1 MMKRVFLAVVLCL
14 FGSWMAGCGKQA
26 PPPAGSAPARPAP
39 AVAPTAAAP
48 VAAPSVFTV
57 NELLN
62 KAGTAVNAQR
72 LLAPPGDNAVE
83 YYLKVLAQ
91 EPNNP
96 QATQALVDIFPLAV
110 GVAERVINQ
119 RQLDEGARMVGLLD
133 RASPGSYTVNT
144 LKGKL
149 EAIKQQ
155 QQARESA
162 QAAQQATAQQQA
174 QAAAAAPRPQSPSAS
189 QPLAAAVNRDTRPAT
204 TPGTAS
210 EPAQDARKGASQS
223 VSAAD
228 AESTRRAGPETAT
241 EPATSVPP
249 ASARS
254 TEKAARLIRQVP
266 PAFPV
271 AAARRRQK
279 GWVELEFTIGADG
292 RVSDVQVVR
301 SEPNKL
307 FDRAAMRAVS
317 QWVYEPATRD
327 GEPVAS
333 RGRRRVEFL
342 P

>member
-14 FGSWMAGCGKQA
+14 FSSWMAGCGKQA
-26 PPPAGSAPARPAP
+26 PPPAGGAPARPAP

-62 KAGTAVNAQR
+62 KASTAVNTQR

-155 QQARESA
+155 QVRELA

-174 QAAAAAPRPQSPSAS
+174 QAAAAPRPQSPNAP
-189 QPLAAAVNRDTRPAT
+189 QPLAAAVNRDPRPAA
-204 TPGTAS
+204 PGAAS
-210 EPAQDARKGASQS
+210 DPAQDARNGASQS
-223 VSAAD
+223 AGAAD
-228 AESTRRAGPETAT
+228 TESSRRAGPETAA

-249 ASARS
+249 ASVRS